1 MLSKTLF
8 LASANG
14 HIPIVIGIILFLTAI
29 KVAKKTVKLAM
40 TLLIIAVILIL
51 LGII

>member
-1 MLSKTLF
+1 MLSQILI

-14 HIPIVIGIILFLTAI
+14 HISIVIGIMLFLIAV
-29 KVAKKTVKLAM
+29 KVAKKTVKAAM

>member
-1 MLSKTLF
+1 MLSKILIF
-8 LASANG
+8 ASANG

-29 KVAKKTVKLAM
+29 KIAKKTVELAI